1 MGKLQWKGRTTTD
14 GRLLVQSEQVR
25 GEGIHYYLIG
35 MSRIEQ
41 DVAKDFDIETCFF
54 GRGGVSKVKEAAQRI
69 VDLAQH
75 RVDDEPVPE
84 SDDAW
89 SEDEL
94 RDHWPVPPVWAEEQ
108 AAEAKAADDER
119 SGVHLVSQGSAMDIA
134 GKEAGRPGGW
144 HPQLLEAFG
153 QYPKTDVRHLRQT
166 VLDEVAFER
175 ARQIAAEGYDHA
187 HDDRHDGG
195 QIARAGAAYALAAS
209 GFRDV
214 ARNQWP
220 WDQASFKPKPTT
232 WNWRRRCLI
241 KAMALLCAEVERLD
255 RAEEKS

>member
-1 MGKLQWKGRTTTD
+1 MSKLQWEGRATAD

-25 GEGIHYYLIG
+25 GEGVHYYLLG

-75 RVDDEPVPE
+75 RVDAEPVPE

-94 RDHWPVPPVWAEEQ
+94 RDHWPAPPVWAEEQ

-119 SGVHLVSQGSAMDIA
+119 SGVHPVSQGSAMDIT
-134 GKEAGRPGGW
+134 GQEAGRPGGW

-153 QYPKTDVRHLRQT
+153 QYPKTGVRHLRQT

-175 ARQIAAEGYDHA
+175 ARQIAVEGYDSA
-187 HDDRHDGG
+187 HDDGHDLG
-195 QIARAGAAYALAAS
+195 QIARAGASYALAAS
-209 GFRDV
+209 GWRE
-214 ARNQWP
+214 RGHTIWP
-220 WDQASFKPKPTT
+220 WDRSSFKTGYPEAG
-232 WNWRRRCLI
+232 WRRRCLI

-255 RAEEKS
+255 RDDG